1 MTMTPTNRESAHMT
15 TATVRAG
22 ELDVTYL
29 ECGSGPLAL
38 CLHGFPD
45 SPHTWRHLL
54 PALAAAGYRAVAP
67 FTRGY
72 APTSVP
78 ASGVYQTAALARD
91 ANALHDALGGDEH
104 AVIIGHDWGAPSAC
118 GAAIDAPQRWR
129 KVVSMAVPP
138 GPALGAAFVGNL
150 AQIQRSWYMFFFQ
163 HGLSNFVVPA
173 NDLAFIDMLWSQ
185 WSPGYDARE
194 DLAHVKQALREPD
207 HLQAALGYYRATLGD
222 GKRDPELA
230 TLQQRMGAEYPPQ
243 PLLYL
248 HGEDD
253 GCVGRE
259 VAEAARAMSPAN
271 VRYEFVAKA
280 GHFMQLEQPARVNEL
295 IVGFVAR

>member
-1 MTMTPTNRESAHMT
+1 MT

-54 PALAAAGYRAVAP
+54 PSLAAAGYRAVAP

-173 NDLAFIDMLWSQ
+173 NDFAFIDMLWSQ

-230 TLQQRMGAEYPPQ
+230 ELQRRMGAEYPSQ

-248 HGEDD
+248 HGDDD

-259 VAEAARAMSPAN
+259 VAEAARAISPAN
-271 VRYEFVAKA
+271 VRYEFVAQA
-280 GHFMQLEQPARVNEL
+280 GHFMQLEQPTRVNEL